1 MGITTFSGPIRAG
14 NIANTTGTTLGSD
27 VRNVGSVVMVQFF
40 PITQA
45 GTATALATPIVLP
58 ANSHILNIQ
67 LLATAAWSG
76 AATTISLGTSA
87 TATELVSAGV
97 TGGTAGLH
105 GLTPGTDATRTA
117 NWDDTGTVD
126 RRIFALSANTGT
138 GVGTITVRYI
148 QAHDL
153 ASS

>member
-1 MGITTFSGPIRAG
+1 MGTTTFTGPIKAG
-14 NIANTTGTTLGSD
+14 DILNTSGTTLGSD
-27 VRNVGSVVMVQFF
+27 VKNVGFVVMVQTY

-45 GTATALATPIVLP
+45 LTTTALATNIVLP

-67 LLATAAWSG
+67 LLSTVAWSG
-76 AATTISLGTSA
+76 AATTISVGTSA

-97 TGGTAGLH
+97 TSGAIGLA

-117 NWDDTGTVD
+117 NWDDTGTTD
-126 RRIFALSANTGT
+126 KRIFILSANTGA

-153 ASS
+153 A